1 MANKKEVK
9 NSECILNIAAGNL
22 PVLNDLDKK
31 FDKYFMISN
40 DISYFNGSEPED
52 IEDENFKWVEEK
64 DYNIHM
70 VCTMDIFEFLS
81 RTLISF
87 DRICVY
93 RFLEHVKRVDV
104 LYFIYLLS
112 RVTRK
117 DAIVDVI
124 VPNYKTLAQRI
135 LDEDTSHRDFEKE
148 DILTTT
154 EVLNEKED
162 PHCSIWTKHRVERF
176 FTLEDRFA
184 IIDDIK
190 ESFEYDGRDIYI
202 RALLRRI

>member
-1 MANKKEVK
+1 MANKKEIK

-22 PVLNDLDKK
+22 PVLNDLDRK

-40 DISYFNGSEPED
+40 DISYFNGSDPED
-52 IEDENFKWVEEK
+52 IEGENFKWDEK
-64 DYNIHM
+64 RDYDIHM
-70 VCTMDIFEFLS
+70 ISTMDIFEFLS
-81 RTLISF
+81 RTLITF

-117 DAIVDVI
+117 DAIIDII
-124 VPNYKTLAQRI
+124 VPNYKTLAHRI
-135 LDEDTSHRDFEKE
+135 LGEDVYDKDFEKV

-162 PHCSIWTKHRVERF
+162 PHCSIWTKDRIERF

-184 IIDDIK
+184 IDDIK

-202 RALLRRI
+202 RTLLRRI